1 VQHAHIDGGRC
12 RHAES
17 AVGAWSKHFFSVN
30 LDQVEDGAQSM
41 LLKVLV
47 KPETVRFR
55 KLFSFRQP

>member
-1 VQHAHIDGGRC
+1 MCSTRTSTVVDVCMLTVLWVREINI
-12 RHAES
+12 
-17 AVGAWSKHFFSVN
+17 FSVN